1 MIFAVLTV
9 VLFNMPF
16 GRYVLYPFIILGT
29 WFHEMSHGLMAIAM
43 GGSFHKLELFADG
56 SGLAYHSG
64 GLFLGPI
71 GNAMVAAGGPLGPTT
86 AGSLLLLASKNQ
98 KVSRISL
105 YILGFFQVI
114 SSLIWIRSLFG
125 VIIISIFGIIT
136 LFIAYKGS
144 ERIQT
149 LTIQFLAIQAFTSLY
164 LSIGY
169 LFSSGGVVAGSSFSS
184 DTGVIAQNLLL
195 PHWFWAV
202 SILLLSLLMI
212 YSSLKSVLKKD

>member
-1 MIFAVLTV
+1 MKQNNNRSLIFLMIFAVLTV

-114 SSLIWIRSLFG
+114 SSLRKLRQPPRSLICHCAAVSRLREIHLF
-125 VIIISIFGIIT
+125 VTNFVSIK
-136 LFIAYKGS
+136 LLVP
-144 ERIQT
+144 
-149 LTIQFLAIQAFTSLY
+149 LTIFQKACAALNI
-164 LSIGY
+164 
-169 LFSSGGVVAGSSFSS
+169 
-184 DTGVIAQNLLL
+184 
-195 PHWFWAV
+195 
-202 SILLLSLLMI
+202 
-212 YSSLKSVLKKD
+212 K